1 VDGLKDKVIVFAGA
15 GAIASATARFL
26 GAGGARVVVASARES
41 SAEQTAQAALDA
53 GGDGVATAFDIADEA
68 QVKRVVELAVREYG
82 TIDGLFNVAANVHPE
97 DALQDTNVLDIDLAS
112 WQQSLDINLTGYLLT
127 LRHALPVM
135 IAGGGGSV
143 VNMMSGA
150 VYTGARRRVGY
161 AASKAA
167 LGPLTR
173 HVARTYGQDGIW
185 ANGIAPGLVL
195 TPQTHLKVTPPM
207 REAVIASMAIPRLG
221 QPEDVGAMVAFLLSD
236 LARWITGQVI
246 AVDGGATMRA

>member
-1 VDGLKDKVIVFAGA
+1 VEGLKDKVVVFAGA

-41 SAEQTAQAALDA
+41 SAEQTARAARDA
-53 GGDGVATAFDIADEA
+53 GGDGIATAFDISDQA
-68 QVKRVVELAVREYG
+68 QVKRVIELAVREYG
-82 TIDGLFNVAANVHPE
+82 TIDGLFNVAANVHPD
-97 DALQDTNVLDIDLAS
+97 DALQDTNVIDIDLAS
-112 WQQSLDINLTGYLLT
+112 WQRSLDVNLTGYLLT

-143 VNMMSGA
+143 VNTMSGV
-150 VYTGARRRVGY
+150 VYTGAQRRVGY

-173 HVARTYGQDGIW
+173 HVARTYGKDGIR
-185 ANGIAPGLVL
+185 ANGIAPGLVH
-195 TPQTHLKVTPPM
+195 TPQTHLKVPPAM
-207 REAVIASMAIPRLG
+207 REVVIASMPVPRLG
-221 QPEDVGAMVAFLLSD
+221 QPEDVGALVAFLLSD
-236 LARWITGQVI
+236 LAGWITGQVI